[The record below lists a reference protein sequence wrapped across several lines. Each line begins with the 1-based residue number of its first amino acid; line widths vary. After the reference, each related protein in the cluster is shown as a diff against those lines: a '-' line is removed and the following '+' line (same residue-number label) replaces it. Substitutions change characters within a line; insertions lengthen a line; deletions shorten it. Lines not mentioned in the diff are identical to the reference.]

1 MAAAVIG
8 GVMLGAASGLVFVL
22 LGRVSGVTGMI
33 AGAWPAARNGWQWPA
48 AFLAGLVVAGAI
60 GRALSP
66 ASVPGLSA
74 PLGLAIASG
83 ALVGFGARYG
93 GGCTSG
99 HGVCGVGRLSPR
111 SIVGCATFMAVA
123 MIVVFALRQGGVR

>member
-1 MAAAVIG
+1 M
-8 GVMLGAASGLVFVL
+8 
-22 LGRVSGVTGMI
+22 
-33 AGAWPAARNGWQWPA
+33 
-48 AFLAGLVVAGAI
+48 
-60 GRALSP
+60 
-66 ASVPGLSA
+66 PGLAA